1 MRSQLRQPD
10 RWVGHVVAGR
20 YRILSVLGEG
30 GVGRVY
36 VAEQAMGNAR
46 RRLALKMLLPEHV
59 KNREVGSRFLRECEL
74 ASLVDHPNVVRIYDF
89 GEAEGGALFIAMEL
103 VPGRSLRTILQEEGA
118 LSVDRALH
126 VLAQVCRGV
135 AAAHDRGIVHRDL
148 KPDNLMVVQHPGE
161 PDFAKVLDFGIAKAL
176 LPGANNI
183 TFMGEVLGSPPYMS
197 PEQHMG
203 EPIDARTDV
212 YALGVLAYE
221 LLTGVLP
228 FPGGDMIEW
237 AAQHLA
243 ATPRSFD
250 VTPAGARVPAP
261 VRRAI
266 LRALAK
272 ERGDRPSDPRAF
284 LAELLFTEAAI
295 APTAPAPERRPVV
308 AATVQ
313 ATRFEAPV
321 AAAFAMPRVAAQPRV
336 STAPRWD
343 DHEVSAPPV
352 VRPRRSS
359 WARRWFVRA
368 VLAAAALTGG
378 AVALDLVDAREVLDR
393 VVTAASSLDVKL
405 GNETTACSRSA
416 FTRVDPEIEV
426 HAKAN
431 GRAPEA
437 GLLSLERQAAP

>member
-1 MRSQLRQPD
+1 M
-10 RWVGHVVAGR
+10 
-20 YRILSVLGEG
+20 
-30 GVGRVY
+30 Y
-36 VAEQAMGNAR
+36 VAEQAMGMSK

-103 VPGRSLRTILQEEGA
+103 VPGRSLRTILEEEGA
-118 LSVDRALH
+118 LSVDRVLH

-176 LPGANNI
+176 VPGANNI

-197 PEQHMG
+197 PEQHLG
-203 EPIDARTDV
+203 EQVDARTDV

-243 ATPRSFD
+243 AKPRSFD
-250 VTPAGARVPAP
+250 ATPAGARVPEV
-261 VRRAI
+261 VRRAV
-266 LRALAK
+266 LHALAK
-272 ERGDRPSDPRAF
+272 ERDDRPRDPRAF
-284 LAELLFTEAAI
+284 LAELLTTEAAI
-295 APTAPAPERRPVV
+295 APTAPAPQRRPAV
-308 AATVQ
+308 AATMQ

-321 AAAFAMPRVAAQPRV
+321 AAAFAMPRPSPPAP
-336 STAPRWD
+336 APRPSPSPSPRWEE
-343 DHEVSAPPV
+343 HEVSAPPV
-352 VRPRRSS
+352 ARPRRSGRL
-359 WARRWFVRA
+359 RRWFVRT
-368 VLAAAALTGG
+368 VLAAAAISGG

-393 VVTAASSLDVKL
+393 VVTAASAIDIAIR
-405 GNETTACSRSA
+405 NEATACSRSA
-416 FTRVDPEIEV
+416 FARANPEVEV
-426 HAKAN
+426 HAQPD
-431 GRAPEA
+431 RRTPEA
-437 GLLSLERQAAP
+437 GVLSLERQAAR